1 MKTPRMKTEKFT
13 SILVNCLFAALFQL
27 LWGWFVTLTPGESGI
42 IFLIFYTC
50 FTAMDYVRELNAKLT
65 LSNNLSARILE
76 TLGDVDFVEEE
87 FEEAGVERGEDDLVL

>member
-1 MKTPRMKTEKFT
+1 MKTRSMHADKFT

-27 LWGWFVTLTPGESGI
+27 LWGLFTTLTPGESGI
-42 IFLIFYTC
+42 IFLIFYAC